1 MAVTE
6 DGPGARPRWARP
18 AGLVEQTRW
27 LFWLLT
33 LLSALLLVP
42 AIVHSATGS
51 TPLLFAAVVLALG
64 YLWTHRYAT
73 RRATLVGDV
82 AEALLVGA
90 AVAFSAPPTLALG
103 FVFPG
108 LWFRSVYGTG
118 RQVTR
123 HCTLVAL
130 GLSAGL
136 PFWEAAPGH
145 HEPVAAASVLGCL
158 PLAYLTSIGARHL
171 SNGLFARE
179 RGQRRD
185 AVLSDLGRSLL
196 TVTDR
201 QAIMDLGERAARDL
215 IRTTPGLA
223 TVLASATPDGVAV
236 RLALGAWDRPPPPVL
251 TDVVLPARAPAGGEP
266 RPVRSA
272 SLDLAAG
279 RPGRWVAVP
288 DQTRE
293 GSWLITGVL
302 GRSGA
307 EAVPAMQTAF
317 TQVAMALVTSDAH
330 RDLHRQA
337 RTDALTGLA
346 NRTAFAEAL
355 DRAAEDPAA
364 RFSVAF
370 LDLDDF
376 KVVNDERGHAAGD
389 DVLRTVASRLQAVVR
404 ADDLCAR
411 LGGDEFAVLLRD
423 LDPGCV
429 GALADRLVESV
440 VEPVPVAGGP
450 VRVGASVGVA
460 HRAPGEDAEQVVQ
473 HADVAMYA
481 AKAAGRNG
489 VRVFGG

>member
-6 DGPGARPRWARP
+6 DGPRARRWWARP

-42 AIVHSATGS
+42 AIVHSAAGA
-51 TPLLFAAVVLALG
+51 TPLLFTAVVLALG
-64 YLWTHRYAT
+64 CVWTHRYVT
-73 RRATLVGDV
+73 RRATLTADTT
-82 AEALLVGA
+82 EALLLAA
-90 AVAFSAPPTLALG
+90 AVALSAPPTLALG

-118 RQVTR
+118 RQVLR

-130 GLSAGL
+130 GLAGGL
-136 PFWEAAPGH
+136 PFWGLAPGH
-145 HEPVAAASVLGCL
+145 PGPVAAASILGCL

-171 SNGLFARE
+171 ADGLFARE
-179 RGQRRD
+179 QGQRRD
-185 AVLSDLGRSLL
+185 AVLSDLGRALL
-196 TVTDR
+196 AVTDR
-201 QAIMDLGERAARDL
+201 QEIMDLGERAARDL
-215 IRTTPGLA
+215 TRITPGLA
-223 TVLASATPDGVAV
+223 SALVVTTPDGVAV
-236 RLALGAWDRPPPPVL
+236 RLALGAWDQPPPPVL
-251 TDVVLPARAPAGGEP
+251 TDLVLPAQSPTGGNP
-266 RPVRSA
+266 QPVRSA

-293 GSWLITGVL
+293 GSWLITGAL
-302 GRSGA
+302 ERSAA
-307 EAVPAMQTAF
+307 EAVPAMHTAF

-330 RDLHRQA
+330 LALRRQA

-346 NRTAFAEAL
+346 NRTAFGEAL
-355 DRAAEDPAA
+355 DRAAGDPTA

-370 LDLDDF
+370 VDLDDF
-376 KVVNDERGHAAGD
+376 KAVNDGRGHAAGD
-389 DVLRTVASRLQAVVR
+389 EVLRAVAARLRAAVR
-404 ADDLCAR
+404 EEDLCAR

-423 LDPGCV
+423 LRGECV
-429 GALADRLVESV
+429 DALTARLAGAV
-440 VEPVPVAGGP
+440 VEPIPVAGGP

-460 HRAPGEDAEQVVQ
+460 HRGPGEDAEQVLQ

-481 AKAAGRNG
+481 AKAAGRNR
-489 VRVFGG
+489 VRVFGA